1 MLINFRRVSE
11 FEEIPVGNYQEYE
24 SMIHIRNVCFCL
36 RFLTHSSMWL
46 YQEVTEK
53 YITEIYRKNI
63 ILKYKEKEGE
73 GSDLGRFLF
82 LLHVFKLNADSIL
95 TLFDACIFNYEE

>member
-1 MLINFRRVSE
+1 
-11 FEEIPVGNYQEYE
+11 
-24 SMIHIRNVCFCL
+24 
-36 RFLTHSSMWL
+36 MWL

-82 LLHVFKLNADSIL
+82 LLPILFWLYLMPAFLTTRNNYMYTKYCFKLFTAIRLNMVNKKKIV
-95 TLFDACIFNYEE
+95 

>member
-1 MLINFRRVSE
+1 
-11 FEEIPVGNYQEYE
+11 
-24 SMIHIRNVCFCL
+24 
-36 RFLTHSSMWL
+36 MWL

-73 GSDLGRFLF
+73 GSDLGGILF
-82 LLHVFKLNADSIL
+82 LLHVFKMPIL
-95 TLFDACIFNYEE
+95 F

>member
-24 SMIHIRNVCFCL
+24 SNAMYVFVFCFCR
-36 RFLTHSSMWL
+36 RFLTHPSMWL

-63 ILKYKEKEGE
+63 ILRYKEKEVE
-73 GSDLGRFLF
+73 GSDLGRILF
-82 LLHVFKLNADSIL
+82 LLHVFKIPIL
-95 TLFDACIFNYEE
+95 F

>member
-1 MLINFRRVSE
+1 MNQTQCMFLSKVSH
-11 FEEIPVGNYQEYE
+11 PP
-24 SMIHIRNVCFCL
+24 
-36 RFLTHSSMWL
+36 SMWL

-73 GSDLGRFLF
+73 GSDLGGILF
-82 LLHVFKLNADSIL
+82 LLHVFKMPIL
-95 TLFDACIFNYEE
+95 F